1 MAKIDTRGAATVTG
15 SSYPAPYNQAVAN
28 RQRQRLG
35 DLAGISHFGVNL
47 TRLPAGTWSSQ
58 RHWHS
63 GEDEFV
69 YVIEGE
75 LVLVTDTGE
84 EILRSGDCAGF
95 KAGKANGHHLQNRT
109 DRDAVV
115 LEVGSRRPEH
125 DELTYPGIDLKVPK
139 GTRGFTHLDGKP
151 YPRA

>member
-1 MAKIDTRGAATVTG
+1 MAKIDTGAAAIVTG
-15 SSYPAPYNQAVAN
+15 SGYPAPYDRAVA
-28 RQRQRLG
+28 QRQRRRVG
-35 DLAGISHFGVNL
+35 DVAGLSHFGVNL

-75 LVLVTDTGE
+75 LILVTDAGE

-95 KAGKANGHHLQNRT
+95 KAGEANGHHLQNRSSH
-109 DRDAVV
+109 DALI
-115 LEVGSRRPEH
+115 LEVGSRRPQ
-125 DELTYPGIDLKVPK
+125 DDAVTYPGIDLKIAN
-139 GTRGFTHLDGKP
+139 GSRSYTHLDGKP